1 MDRVRSWWES
11 YQLHGASSFVLV
23 YKLKLLKN
31 DLKRWNVDVFGHV
44 EDRIKKLWKDV
55 SVLENME
62 DS

>member
-11 YQLHGASSFVLV
+11 YQLHGAPSFVLV
-23 YKLKLLKN
+23 NKLKLLKN

-44 EDRIKKLWKDV
+44 EDQIKKLWKDV